1 MRNLHKVFK
10 VELSTQLQKDL
21 LNLTRS
27 SAYIDSNTT
36 QQPEISIDRV
46 DFNQERV
53 AMMQEQED

>member
-27 SAYIDSNTT
+27 SNNDT
-36 QQPEISIDRV
+36 QQPEIIFDCV
-46 DFNQERV
+46 DDFNKERV
-53 AMMQEQED
+53 AIMKEEQD

>member
-27 SAYIDSNTT
+27 SAYNDSNTT

>member
-27 SAYIDSNTT
+27 SAYNDSNTT
-36 QQPEISIDRV
+36 LQPEISIDRV